1 MKTLPNYTLVT
12 AAIALLA
19 SMNSVASET
28 TIAVTAENFSHA
40 ETARN
45 YRNWAAQG
53 ANKGFV
59 ILERVM
65 GIEPT
70 SKAWEA
76 FVLPLNYTR
85 IRRKIIIFQIV
96 RRRSINTNLAETT
109 RFMVFFVPG
118 QRPNSLRAICY
129 EFGLPEISVSQT
141 GFMLVSAIGGSTSMC
156 HPVIGEPKAS
166 GLGQVAAW

>member
-1 MKTLPNYTLVT
+1 MKTLPNYTLLT

-65 GIEPT
+65 GT
-70 SKAWEA
+70 A
-76 FVLPLNYTR
+76 FRAKPVDIAAFRKSSPRRYPHGYPQMDALTPL
-85 IRRKIIIFQIV
+85 
-96 RRRSINTNLAETT
+96 
-109 RFMVFFVPG
+109 
-118 QRPNSLRAICY
+118 LRATQS
-129 EFGLPEISVSQT
+129 SVVRAVQSQQ
-141 GFMLVSAIGGSTSMC
+141 C
-156 HPVIGEPKAS
+156 
-166 GLGQVAAW
+166 